1 MIVMPA
7 ASAPLRTDDRLF
19 SFRERFAL
27 LRALFRN
34 EISARRIILSPLER
48 LLPKPNYTFS
58 TLSALRERCGQKPV
72 VVVGAD
78 QAQKLGNWHR
88 SAELI
93 DEYEFLIFARA
104 GSVPANIPN
113 LRARFVEDFVE
124 DISATALRT
133 ELAALPAGE
142 RFERALAWGNPA

>member
-1 MIVMPA
+1 MIIMPA

-19 SFRERFAL
+19 SFRERFHL
-27 LRALFRN
+27 LRSLFRS
-34 EISARRIILSPLER
+34 EIATGRIILSPLER
-48 LLPKPNYTFS
+48 LLPKPNYTFD
-58 TLSALRERCGQKPV
+58 TLSAVRRRCGQKPV

-78 QAQKLGNWHR
+78 QAQKLGLWHR

-93 DEYEFLIFARA
+93 GEYEFLIFARA

-113 LRARFVEDFVE
+113 LRARFVADFAE
-124 DISATALRT
+124 HISATALRT

-142 RFERALAWGNPA
+142 RFQRALAWGNPP